1 MASEISFHLPF
12 QTPAHP
18 RPLQAGQSILSMGS
32 CFADALGRQTERLG
46 MPVSINPF
54 GITFDA
60 FSIERQLG
68 YLSGDPLPQD
78 VFEHLNL
85 WRHFDCHG
93 SLSHPDRSA
102 FEETLDRQLTI
113 GRQAFSNAR
122 MLILTFG
129 TSFFFQ
135 KDKREVANC
144 HKLPAQNFT
153 RKLAEPKELYKRISQ
168 RILGFIEQDEDR
180 EVLLSVSPIR
190 HIRDGLVEN
199 NRSKARLIELC
210 HSLCEAHERI
220 RYFPSYEWL
229 IDVWRDHRFYAEDM
243 LHPSQQSIEAIFS
256 EFVESHCSEELKI
269 CIADARAYLKL
280 TDHRIL
286 SPRSEE
292 AIQLQQKTAERKQEL
307 LNKYPFLRI

>member
-1 MASEISFHLPF
+1 M
-12 QTPAHP
+12 
-18 RPLQAGQSILSMGS
+18 
-32 CFADALGRQTERLG
+32 ERLG

-78 VFEHLNL
+78 VFEHLDL

-102 FEETLDRQLTI
+102 FEETLGRQLTI
-113 GRQAFSNAR
+113 GRQAFSNTR

-135 KDKREVANC
+135 KDQREVANC

-153 RKLAEPKELYKRISQ
+153 RKLADPKELYKRISQ

-210 HSLCEAHERI
+210 HLLCEVHERI

-256 EFVESHCSEELKI
+256 EFVESHCSEELKV

-286 SPRSEE
+286 NPRSEE
-292 AIQLQQKTAERKQEL
+292 AIQLQQKIAESKQEL

>member
-18 RPLQAGQSILSMGS
+18 RPLLAGQSILSMGS
-32 CFADALGRQTERLG
+32 CFADAFGRQMDQLG

-68 YLSGDPLPQD
+68 YLSGEPLPKD
-78 VFEHLNL
+78 VFEHLDL

-93 SLSHPDRSA
+93 SLSHPDRLT
-102 FEETLDRQLTI
+102 FEEALDRQLTS

-135 KDKREVANC
+135 KDEREVANC
-144 HKLPAQNFT
+144 HKLPAQTFT
-153 RKLAEPKELYKRISQ
+153 RKKAEQKELHERISL
-168 RILGFIEQDEDR
+168 RVLGFIEQDQER
-180 EVLLSVSPIR
+180 EVLLSVSPVR

-243 LHPSQQSIEAIFS
+243 LHPSLQSIEAIFS
-256 EFVESHCSEELKI
+256 EFVESHCTEELKD
-269 CIADARAYLKL
+269 CIADAHSYLKL

-286 SPRSEE
+286 NPRSEE
-292 AIQLQQKTAERKQEL
+292 AIQLQQKIAECKKEL

>member
-12 QTPAHP
+12 QTPEHP
-18 RPLQAGQSILSMGS
+18 RPLLAGQSILSMGS
-32 CFADALGRQTERLG
+32 CFADAFGRQMERLG

-60 FSIERQLG
+60 YSIERQLG

-102 FEETLDRQLTI
+102 FEEALERQLTI

-135 KDKREVANC
+135 KDHREVANC
-144 HKLPAQNFT
+144 HKLPAKNFT
-153 RKLAEPKELYKRISQ
+153 RKLAEPKQLYERISQ
-168 RILGFIEQDEDR
+168 RVLGFIEQDEDR

-199 NRSKARLIELC
+199 NRSKARLIELS

-243 LHPSQQSIEAIFS
+243 IHPSLQSIEAIFS
-256 EFVESHCSEELKI
+256 EFVESHCSKELKV
-269 CIADARAYLKL
+269 CISDVRAYLKL
-280 TDHRIL
+280 SDHRIF
-286 SPRSEE
+286 SARSKE
-292 AIQLQQKTAERKQEL
+292 AIQLQQKKAERKQEL
-307 LNKYPFLRI
+307 LSKYPFLRI

>member
-12 QTPAHP
+12 QTPVHP

-32 CFADALGRQTERLG
+32 CFADALGQQMERLG
-46 MPVSINPF
+46 MPVLINPF

-60 FSIERQLG
+60 FSIDRQLG
-68 YLSGDPLPQD
+68 YLSGDPLPMD
-78 VFEHLNL
+78 VFQHLDL

-93 SLSHPDRSA
+93 SLSHRDRA
-102 FEETLDRQLTI
+102 AYEEALKRQLTI
-113 GRQAFSNAR
+113 GREAYSQAR
-122 MLILTFG
+122 MLVLTFG
-129 TSFFFQ
+129 TSFFFR
-135 KDKREVANC
+135 KDEREVANC
-144 HKLPAQNFT
+144 HKLPAQTFA
-153 RKLAEPKELYKRISQ
+153 RKQAGPKELYERIS
-168 RILGFIEQDEDR
+168 RRVLRFIEQDQDR

-210 HSLCEAHERI
+210 HSLCEVHERI

-243 LHPSQQSIEAIFS
+243 LHPSLQSIEAIFA
-256 EFVESHCSEELKI
+256 EFVESHCSEELKV
-269 CIADARAYLKL
+269 CIADVQAHRKL

-286 SPRSEE
+286 SPGSEE
-292 AIQLQQKTAERKQEL
+292 AIQLQQKIAERRQEL
-307 LNKYPFLRI
+307 LSKYPFLRI

>member
-18 RPLQAGQSILSMGS
+18 RPLQLGQSILSMGS
-32 CFADALGRQTERLG
+32 CFADAFGRQMERLG

-60 FSIERQLG
+60 FSIERQLS
-68 YLSGDPLPQD
+68 YFSGESLPED
-78 VFEHLNL
+78 VFQHLEL

-102 FEETLDRQLTI
+102 FEEALDRQLTV
-113 GRQAFSNAR
+113 GRQAFTEAR
-122 MLILTFG
+122 FLILTFG

-135 KDKREVANC
+135 KDQREVANC
-144 HKLPAQNFT
+144 HKLPAQTFT
-153 RKLAEPKELYKRISQ
+153 RKRAEPKELYERISQ
-168 RILGFIEQDEDR
+168 RVLGFIEQDQER

-210 HSLCEAHERI
+210 HSLCERHERI

-243 LHPSQQSIEAIFS
+243 LHPSQQSVDAIFS
-256 EFVESHCSEELKI
+256 EFLESQCSEELKN
-269 CIADARAYLKL
+269 CIADVRAYLKL

-286 SPRSEE
+286 SPGSKE
-292 AIQLQQKTAERKQEL
+292 AILLQQNITGRKEEL